1 MLASL
6 SIFLFRRVVTI
17 SMFISCSF
25 QGRKFWTISVTSFE
39 NTLGRWI
46 RKEKPACRQ
55 GIQVFWTA
63 ISQCCWLSQPAIV
76 DLLRP
81 MWCTRPYCFWQRNTI
96 RRIVAGT
103 CFHFIE
109 HLVGCDPEILSLLIF
124 LSKLR
129 HYDRWKMGKLCN
141 MEIDKF
147 SCHLNN
153 VVCMLQVTT
162 FRVFFSSSLLGFM
175 FSASCWLSKYSIFLA
190 DIINNKKVAVHRSLQ
205 NKPIMFSNTINC
217 FQRWYRELETHVILI
232 IYGNNRLLKNWDF
245 FSGLCI

>member
-1 MLASL
+1 
-6 SIFLFRRVVTI
+6 
-17 SMFISCSF
+17 MFISCSF

-96 RRIVAGT
+96 RRIFTGT

-147 SCHLNN
+147 SCHLNKCSLHVTSYN
-153 VVCMLQVTT
+153 LQGIL
-162 FRVFFSSSLLGFM
+162 FVFITWFYVFSFLLIVKVFNISGRYHKQQE
-175 FSASCWLSKYSIFLA
+175 SC
-190 DIINNKKVAVHRSLQ
+190 R
-205 NKPIMFSNTINC
+205 T
-217 FQRWYRELETHVILI
+217 
-232 IYGNNRLLKNWDF
+232 
-245 FSGLCI
+245 